1 MVCDL
6 EIWRHI
12 ATEAHWKSCEAS
24 RALCAVKW
32 LQKKVQEEKN
42 VDLMAHQS
50 LKEQPHHSHSTSA
63 WDMRTT
69 KMNWRETHLMCKSSG
84 KCLSTLYELPSHGQ
98 PWNTGSQRLSWTSPW
113 RPSLWPSNS
122 DCYKPWSTNCVAG
135 QRSLWL
141 TPGRI
146 WKVIKRSS
154 KVMIWLRIKF
164 DIYNSLTKLEICW
177 KVRKRNEL
185 ACLPPLDVKAARGL
199 QCPWPT
205 TRASDLRNQNH
216 GLADGSAG
224 MRSEAIFWRWFFG
237 WSNTQKFHIKNEGA
251 LEDEKNE
258 FDFGSRFFR
267 FFWNWEGWC
276 DRDKIQES
284 NWLLVNVSDPLL
296 QGFIFGHPKVASQTA
311 KERHRG
317 TAFLT
322 RGAL

>member
-50 LKEQPHHSHSTSA
+50 RKEQPHHSHSTSA

-69 KMNWRETHLMCKSSG
+69 KMNWREPHLMWKSSG

-122 DCYKPWSTNCVAG
+122 DCYKPWLTNWVAG

-141 TPGRI
+141 TPGRK

-224 MRSEAIFWRWFFG
+224 MRWKHCGSNFLEVIFWMVQYSEVSSQKWRSFGRWKKRA
-237 WSNTQKFHIKNEGA
+237 W
-251 LEDEKNE
+251 
-258 FDFGSRFFR
+258 FGSRFFSILLKLR
-267 FFWNWEGWC
+267 GLVWPRQNTGIQLTSGKCLWSSAARLYFWTP
-276 DRDKIQES
+276 ES
-284 NWLLVNVSDPLL
+284 S
-296 QGFIFGHPKVASQTA
+296 
-311 KERHRG
+311 
-317 TAFLT
+317 
-322 RGAL
+322 

>member
-69 KMNWRETHLMCKSSG
+69 KMNWRETHLMWTSSG
-84 KCLSTLYELPSHGQ
+84 KCLS
-98 PWNTGSQRLSWTSPW
+98 SPW

-122 DCYKPWSTNCVAG
+122 DCYKPWLTNCVAG

-205 TRASDLRNQNH
+205 TWASDLRNQNH

-224 MRSEAIFWRWFFG
+224 MRSESEAIFWRWFFG
-237 WSNTQKFHIKNEGA
+237 WSNTQKFHLKMKELWKMKKTSLIWVA
-251 LEDEKNE
+251 LFSILLKLRGLVWPRQNT
-258 FDFGSRFFR
+258 GIQLTSGKCLWSSAARLY
-267 FFWNWEGWC
+267 FWTP
-276 DRDKIQES
+276 ES
-284 NWLLVNVSDPLL
+284 S
-296 QGFIFGHPKVASQTA
+296 
-311 KERHRG
+311 
-317 TAFLT
+317 
-322 RGAL
+322 